1 MPQQTIP
8 EQISASIA
16 VKQAILHDTHLLQQ
30 LQQASDQLIAGYR
43 AGSKLLLIGNGG
55 SAADAQHIAAELVS
69 RFYIDRPGLA
79 AIALTTDT
87 SALTA
92 IGNDYTYDRI
102 FARQIE
108 ALGQPGD
115 ILMAISTSG
124 NSANILQGLHQARS
138 QGLYCLGLSGQT
150 GGEMYDLCDLC
161 LCVPSQDTPRIQE
174 SHILFGHILCA
185 TVESTLYPQPGQI
198 I

>member
-1 MPQQTIP
+1 MQKQTITD
-8 EQISASIA
+8 QIADSIA
-16 VKQAILHDTHLLQQ
+16 VKQALLDDTRILNQ
-30 LQQASDQLIAGYR
+30 LKQASDQMIASYR
-43 AGSKLLLIGNGG
+43 AGHKVLVAGNGG

-87 SALTA
+87 SVLTA
-92 IGNDYTYDRI
+92 ISNDYTYDRI

-108 ALGQPGD
+108 ALARPGD
-115 ILMAISTSG
+115 ILIAISTSG

-138 QGLYCLGLSGQT
+138 QGLYCLGLTGQT
-150 GGEMYDLCDLC
+150 GGRMHDLCDLC

-174 SHILFGHILCA
+174 SHILLGHILCA
-185 TVESTLYPQPGQI
+185 AVEDTLYPQTGKI
-198 I
+198 L

>member
-1 MPQQTIP
+1 MPEQTITD
-8 EQISASIA
+8 QIAASIA
-16 VKQAILHDTHLLQQ
+16 VKQTILHDNHLLHQ
-30 LQQASDQLIAGYR
+30 LQQSCDQLIAGYR
-43 AGSKLLLIGNGG
+43 AGHKVLIAGNGG

-79 AIALTTDT
+79 ALALTTDT

-92 IGNDYTYDRI
+92 ISNDYAYDRI

-115 ILMAISTSG
+115 TFIAISTSG
-124 NSANILQGLHQARS
+124 NSVNILEGLYQARN
-138 QGLYCLGLSGQT
+138 QGLYCLGLTGQA
-150 GGEMYDLCDLC
+150 GGEMRDLCDLC

-174 SHILFGHILCA
+174 SHILLGHILCA
-185 TVESTLYPQPGQI
+185 VVESTLYPSTGNTL
-198 I
+198 